1 MLDGTGIRG
10 LASADAVVVAVT
22 SSSGAATC
30 HKSAEVSVESRAD
43 VSNET
48 NQQSGEQTIYVK

>member
-10 LASADAVVVAVT
+10 LAGADAVVVAVT

-30 HKSAEVSVESRAD
+30 HISAEQMCEMKRINKVVSRAHM
-43 VSNET
+43 
-48 NQQSGEQTIYVK
+48 

>member
-22 SSSGAATC
+22 SSSGATC